1 MWVPTFVGDS
11 ALIIGNGESRSWY
24 QPCHQTITK
33 DGVDTWGC
41 NAIYRDGKIDN
52 LVATDPA
59 MQQEIYKSDYATH
72 NTCWFLEWNKVPTE
86 IGDTFLMGFEVP
98 EDWPGYIW
106 HFNAIPNDPQ
116 KHHTNILMQT
126 KANYLWR

>member
-1 MWVPTFVGDS
+1 MLQNLQSNLDDHGPMWVPTFVGDS

-24 QPCHQTITK
+24 QPCHQTIVK

-86 IGDTFLMGFEVP
+86 IGLKYQKN
-98 EDWPGYIW
+98 WYIS
-106 HFNAIPNDPQ
+106 I
-116 KHHTNILMQT
+116 KK
-126 KANYLWR
+126 KAPRSAL